1 MINKERF
8 AKFVWLKFRRKSRH
22 FIPKQEKE
30 VAIKRLHRELWL
42 DATWN
47 TNYIVFTISACTIA
61 TFGLISNSTAVIIGA
76 MLIAPLMLPLRALAF
91 AALEGDLSLFRKAL
105 FSIIGATILALILSS
120 FTGHLVN
127 IPEFGSET
135 LARTQPNL
143 IDLGIAVVAG
153 GISSFAKVRRGVSD
167 ALAGTAIAVALM
179 PPLCVVGLCLSQQKF
194 FFAKGAFLLYL
205 TNLLGITL
213 ACMVVFILA
222 GFTEVSH
229 ALGWTIGLTGLMVVP
244 LGASFLEL
252 VRHAQLET
260 EITNKLINETITVG
274 EGVNSTK
281 IKVDWTKTPPIIYV
295 TLQTDK
301 EIYPN
306 QAALVEEFIQAKM
319 GRPFEMVFIVSEV
332 KQVTSRTTTPEAD
345 SVKPKTNKSLI
356 EKPIIKP
363 DLPQVDIE
371 TDLAPKKTEDI
382 KNKDKLIPDRLIE
395 QTKDFIDLDNYSLD
409 SDTTIIRRNVKI
421 ENNIKLNKPS
431 KESQGSEVRSQKSG
445 VRSQESEVRSQ
456 KSGVRSQESGVVDR

>member
-1 MINKERF
+1 MINKQRL
-8 AKFVWLKFRRKSRH
+8 AKFIWLKLQRKLRRLL
-22 FIPKQEKE
+22 PKQEKE

-47 TNYIVFTISACTIA
+47 TNYVVFTLSACMIA

-91 AALEGDLSLFRKAL
+91 AALEGDFSLFRKAL
-105 FSIIGATILALILSS
+105 LSIIGATILALFLSS

-127 IPEFGSET
+127 IPEFGSEA

-143 IDLGIAVVAG
+143 VDLGIAVVAG

-167 ALAGTAIAVALM
+167 AIAGTAIAVALM
-179 PPLCVVGLCLSQQKF
+179 PPLCVVGLCLSQEKF

-222 GFTEVSH
+222 GFTQINH

-252 VRHAQLET
+252 VRHAQLEA

-274 EGVNSTK
+274 VGVDNTN

-306 QAALVEEFIQAKM
+306 QARLVEEFIQRKM

-332 KQVTSRTTTPEAD
+332 KQITSRDRSTTLEDNSTE
-345 SVKPKTNKSLI
+345 S
-356 EKPIIKP
+356 KP
-363 DLPQVDIE
+363 DKPQKLNNQTPKPTTEPEKIRENSKQQDNLLNPAKDSFLPNVERSENQEKSIPIPQFEQSDDFLNRQNYNLE
-371 TDLAPKKTEDI
+371 P
-382 KNKDKLIPDRLIE
+382 NK
-395 QTKDFIDLDNYSLD
+395 
-409 SDTTIIRRNVKI
+409 TIIRRDTEI
-421 ENNIKLNKPS
+421 ETDIKLNKPS
-431 KESQGSEVRSQKSG
+431 KIQK
-445 VRSQESEVRSQ
+445 
-456 KSGVRSQESGVVDR
+456 K